1 MRNKFSI
8 CKKYA
13 PLKAN
18 NIATLNAFS
27 IFEIVCNTNA
37 FSISEIEKNC
47 VKKNFI
53 AVKFK
58 DILSP
63 LFHLNSKVLPIHI
76 N

>member
-37 FSISEIEKNC
+37 FSISEIEKI
-47 VKKNFI
+47 VLKKT
-53 AVKFK
+53 
-58 DILSP
+58 L
-63 LFHLNSKVLPIHI
+63 LLLNSRIFYHHSFI
-76 N
+76 